1 MRAELLSICTTLP
14 EHRVTA
20 SDTKRQVA
28 ATVPPSAAARFAQ
41 MVDISGNETRY
52 LVLPLD
58 DLRRLDTLE
67 ARNQA
72 YRQHALRLGEAVARQ
87 ALREAAVAPDA
98 ITAIVGVS
106 STGHLVPTLETY
118 LLDRL
123 QLSRHCRRV
132 PLTGLGCAGGAAGV
146 SLGAALADGAPSS
159 RVLVVSVE
167 LPSLSF
173 PTAEPSPTD
182 ILASTQF
189 GDSAAAAVISGDRW
203 RGPAVVGTGSVVFPG
218 TLNHSEVQL
227 TPYGLRL
234 RPPRGLGELLRR
246 NLGAEV
252 DAFLARH
259 DRRRGEMA
267 FWVIHPRNRELLD
280 AAAAGLQ
287 LSESA
292 LAQSR
297 AVWRRTGNVISS
309 AVFHVLAELR
319 DSAPPP
325 DGALGLMIAFGAGF
339 SCEMVLLQ
347 AGGWLCQEKTRYLA

>member
-58 DLRRLDTLE
+58 DLRRLDTLG

-72 YRQHALRLGEAVARQ
+72 
-87 ALREAAVAPDA
+87 
-98 ITAIVGVS
+98 
-106 STGHLVPTLETY
+106 
-118 LLDRL
+118 
-123 QLSRHCRRV
+123 
-132 PLTGLGCAGGAAGV
+132 
-146 SLGAALADGAPSS
+146 
-159 RVLVVSVE
+159 
-167 LPSLSF
+167 
-173 PTAEPSPTD
+173 
-182 ILASTQF
+182 
-189 GDSAAAAVISGDRW
+189 
-203 RGPAVVGTGSVVFPG
+203 SVVFPG